1 MRRRSIRSMRQQR
14 EKKKKS
20 WTDIQLD
27 GLYSGRGRIGI
38 GRVVRKTY
46 RALCVFCAMLDNEK
60 KVCVGIFYMGS
71 VHMGVV

>member
-1 MRRRSIRSMRQQR
+1 MRQQR

-20 WTDIQLD
+20 WTDIQLG
-27 GLYSGRGRIGI
+27 GLYRGRGRSGI

-46 RALCVFCAMLDNEK
+46 RVLCAFCAMCNNEK
-60 KVCVGIFYMGS
+60 KICVGIFYMCS